1 MTDLIGWIL
10 YGVAVLLVLR
20 DAYNS
25 FWSHRGMRI
34 LIVAGPSTL
43 LAILGVLVGPITWT
57 LAIPVVV
64 VDLAAWGLQRVAFWP
79 LR

>member
-1 MTDLIGWIL
+1 MTHLIGWIL

-43 LAILGVLVGPITWT
+43 LATLSMLVGAVTWPFVIPI
-57 LAIPVVV
+57 VV

-79 LR
+79 L